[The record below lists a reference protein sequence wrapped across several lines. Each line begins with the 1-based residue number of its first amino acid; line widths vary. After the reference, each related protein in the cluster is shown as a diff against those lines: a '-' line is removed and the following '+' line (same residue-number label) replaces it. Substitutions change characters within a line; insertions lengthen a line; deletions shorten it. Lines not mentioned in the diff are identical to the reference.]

1 MELRVVKSVPQE
13 LSELDGIRIKT
24 DTQSDHRRADHGVPP
39 QVDLDISVRSE
50 HEADQDPVGSA
61 GAPEIFPRPQLR
73 LSVRLVDSS
82 FLVSAWLLRHQFE
95 PVLAR

>member
-39 QVDLDISVRSE
+39 
-50 HEADQDPVGSA
+50 
-61 GAPEIFPRPQLR
+61 
-73 LSVRLVDSS
+73 
-82 FLVSAWLLRHQFE
+82 
-95 PVLAR
+95 